1 MTKMTTKAIREAKCV
16 ECGEPIGN
24 ELYHFTKRRCY
35 ATVFIHKRC
44 YEKLLPKKASK
55 RVTRKQTTILK
66 KFLNNQGG

>member
-16 ECGEPIGN
+16 EYGEPIGD

-44 YEKLLPKKASK
+44 YEKLLPKKQ
-55 RVTRKQTTILK
+55 V
-66 KFLNNQGG
+66 NV